1 MERDRSQL
9 ASEMWKEIL
18 VVKLYKETY
27 SREVVVSIGAA
38 DEGVGVVA
46 V

>member
-1 MERDRSQL
+1 MERDRSVKCGKQ
-9 ASEMWKEIL
+9 IL
-18 VVKLYKETY
+18 VVKLYRDTY